1 MLIIKAAALEAMIK
15 YTDLEM
21 GVVWDLEC
29 SLDKADC

>member
-1 MLIIKAAALEAMIK
+1 MLIIKAAALASMMK
-15 YTDLEM
+15 YTNLEM